1 MSFYFCNNLTFC
13 LVSFALKFMALSKHD
28 VMQMCIL
35 EGIKLWCEDHISDLD
50 RDDQESPKKRQ
61 RVRPSKINYGET
73 NWGRILS
80 NPRVK
85 DPESR
90 EGKLFRL
97 RFRCPF
103 ALFEEVLMPFVVEK
117 DIFPQKCPTFTRVP
131 TEIKVLIALRILGRG
146 NFVDD
151 VSEMSSVARSS
162 VLDIFKQFVRRF
174 SKHNMEFIRFH
185 QEERLKTSMSVYS
198 NLGRDCLGIW

>member
-13 LVSFALKFMALSKHD
+13 LVSSALKFMALSKHD
-28 VMQMCIL
+28 EMQMCIL
-35 EGIKLWCEDHISDLD
+35 EGIKLWCEDNISDLD
-50 RDDQESPKKRQ
+50 RDDQDPPKKRQ

-103 ALFEEVLMPFVVEK
+103 ALFEEVLMPFVWMK
-117 DIFPQKCPTFTRVP
+117 NIIITIMLQRAT
-131 TEIKVLIALRILGRG
+131 
-146 NFVDD
+146 
-151 VSEMSSVARSS
+151 ARSS
-162 VLDIFKQFVRRF
+162 KIKATATKAKETMQLQMVVMMMITFPSRDSCV
-174 SKHNMEFIRFH
+174 
-185 QEERLKTSMSVYS
+185 ERGSPTP
-198 NLGRDCLGIW
+198 